1 MARPFAHRS
10 ASAIV
15 LGSTV
20 LASLALAGC
29 APVVASGPK
38 APDATEESAGPV
50 GRSESAPGTVKQV
63 DHFLTETPLL
73 SKVGPDLAGQYR
85 KAKEKKKEVT
95 GLRALVASEQT
106 ELDRAKPGDEKTEH
120 AQRLADLKKMAEA
133 GERSESRLEEQLV
146 ATAKG
151 RSRRA
156 APRVRATLAPVVAN
170 LRQAVAD
177 AHTPDQDGELSLQA
191 VVLDA
196 VLDGFTQAG
205 WKRDGAA
212 TRAPEPSHAP
222 RSTPHSH
229 ESSPH
234 ENSAHENSGAVAS
247 VAPGEGY
254 RSAKGASSAPGTREV
269 FAP

>member
-10 ASAIV
+10 AAI
-15 LGSTV
+15 V
-20 LASLALAGC
+20 LASLAFAGC

-38 APDATEESAGPV
+38 APDATEESASPV
-50 GRSESAPGTVKQV
+50 GRSDGAPGTVKQV

-106 ELDRAKPGDEKTEH
+106 ELDRAKSGDEKTEH

-196 VLDGFTQAG
+196 VLDGFTKAG
-205 WKRDGAA
+205 WKRDGGAAGPA
-212 TRAPEPSHAP
+212 TRAPEASHAP
-222 RSTPHSH
+222 RSTPHA
-229 ESSPH
+229 H